1 MRKSKTL
8 ERTKTLLKEIILP
21 NGDLSFLERVNRLE
35 EVYSGFVTRD
45 LSKVQKETRD
55 NLDFFWRV
63 IKQSYKLHQE
73 GLSAEATN
81 LFYDKIFCNDS
92 FIDKYDLSQ
101 KSRLFRIRKSE
112 FGGLFSKEEMF
123 HIPFEKRY
131 LVSNERFSVNG
142 VPSLYLSESTY
153 ICWEEMGNPNFDT
166 CNTSMF
172 INEKKLLVIN
182 LAPIME
188 DFDVNNI
195 LKYPLAYVCSLGV
208 NHPGHPFKEE
218 YVIPQILMQCLLIYN
233 KSNPDT
239 SVVGIRYLSNK
250 AYKQR
255 PLFPLNEKEDLKRY
269 YNYAFPAYGP
279 YDDHGLSEKLKSL
292 FSWSAPE
299 TYGRY
304 RLRTSNMNTEEIHSK
319 DTYCYSAFYQM
330 ENWCSLQWIHDN
342 MLTFDNLEGA
352 HTF

>member
-8 ERTKTLLKEIILP
+8 ERTKTLLQKIILP
-21 NGDLSFLERVNRLE
+21 NSDLSFLERINRLD
-35 EVYSGFVTRD
+35 EVYSSFVAKG
-45 LSKVQKETRD
+45 LSKVQKETLD
-55 NLDFFWRV
+55 NLDFFWSV
-63 IKQSYKLHQE
+63 IKESYKLHQE

-92 FIDKYDLSQ
+92 FIDKFELAKQ
-101 KSRLFRIRKSE
+101 SRLFRIRRAE
-112 FGGLFSKEEMF
+112 YGGLFSKEEMF

-142 VPSLYLSESTY
+142 IPSLYLSESTY

-172 INEKKLLVIN
+172 INNKALSVIN
-182 LAPIME
+182 LTPIME
-188 DFDVNNI
+188 DFDVNKI

-208 NHPGHPFKEE
+208 NHPGYPFKEE

-233 KSNPDT
+233 KTNPDT

-250 AYKQR
+250 AYKER
-255 PLFPLNEKEDLKRY
+255 PLFPLNEKEGLKRY

-279 YDDHGLSEKLKSL
+279 YDNYGLSEKLKSL
-292 FSWSAPE
+292 FLWSAPD

-304 RLRTSNMNTEEIHSK
+304 RLRTSNMNTEEIRST
-319 DTYCYSAFYQM
+319 DTYIYSAFYQM
-330 ENWCSLQWIHDN
+330 GNWCYLQWLHDN
-342 MLTFDNLEGA
+342 MLSFDKLEGA
-352 HTF
+352 LTF